1 MIIYHNPLKK
11 SVIANITKIYF
22 ISNPGMNSMEAE
34 KND

>member
-1 MIIYHNPLKK
+1 MIFITTRSKK
-11 SVIANITKIYF
+11 SVTANITKIYF